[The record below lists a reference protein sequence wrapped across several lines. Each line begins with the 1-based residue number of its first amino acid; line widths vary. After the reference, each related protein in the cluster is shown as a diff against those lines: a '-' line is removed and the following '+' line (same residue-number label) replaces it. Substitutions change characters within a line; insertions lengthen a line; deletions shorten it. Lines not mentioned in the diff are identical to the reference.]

1 MHKGKLP
8 RLGSGIL
15 AAILILAGAVNL
27 KGAASVDTP
36 PAAGRADLIKIDA
49 AKTFGSL
56 ERSPVAFLH
65 SQHTEALAKQ
75 GKDCLTCHLEKDG
88 RLSPKFKRLQDTG
101 RQQVMDI
108 YHQNCIACHIDTAGS
123 QEKSGPITCG
133 ECHREKSPL
142 VSTWQPIGFDKS
154 LHFRH
159 AKANEN
165 KCETCHHEYDE
176 KAKKLFYA
184 KGKEGS
190 CRYCHGQVSQENRSS
205 MQLASHDQCISC
217 HRQRLAKK
225 LSAGP
230 ADCLGCH
237 DAIAQQRIEKVAEVP
252 RMARN
257 QPDVVMITALPKN
270 NGAPVADALSDRMFQ
285 VPFDHKAHENYNE
298 SCQICHHASLT
309 ACNSCHSLQGKKEG
323 KQIRLS
329 SAMHQVDSEKSCI
342 GCHNL
347 RQQQPQCAGCHNSIK
362 ASFKP
367 EDAACKT
374 CHMELP
380 PGTKP
385 MDLQNA
391 NLATPL
397 AATLLAERKPM
408 RETYAVEEI
417 PEKVVI
423 KKLVDQYQPVEL
435 PHRKI
440 VQTLARN
447 IQNDPLAGQF
457 HTDRGTLCQG
467 CHHYSPPN
475 PKPPACANC
484 HGEPFDAS
492 NPFRPGLMGAYHQQC
507 LQCHAKMGIA
517 KPEARDCTACHPK
530 KKG

>member
-1 MHKGKLP
+1 
-8 RLGSGIL
+8 
-15 AAILILAGAVNL
+15 
-27 KGAASVDTP
+27 
-36 PAAGRADLIKIDA
+36 
-49 AKTFGSL
+49 L
-56 ERSPVAFLH
+56 E
-65 SQHTEALAKQ
+65 KQ

-101 RQQVMDI
+101 RQQVMDT

-123 QEKSGPITCG
+123 NLKSGPITCG
-133 ECHREKSPL
+133 ECHRAKLTL

-159 AKANEN
+159 AKANDN

-190 CRYCHGQVSQENRSS
+190 CRYCHRQLSEENRSS
-205 MQLASHDQCISC
+205 MQVASHDHCISC
-217 HRQRLAKK
+217 HRQRAANK

-237 DAIAQQRIEKVAEVP
+237 DAQAQQRIEKVTEVP
-252 RMARN
+252 RMPRN
-257 QPDVVMITALPKN
+257 QPDVVLIRAVAKN
-270 NGAPVADALSDRMFQ
+270 DNGAAQSDQMFQ
-285 VPFDHKAHENYNE
+285 VPFDHKAHENYNA

-309 ACNSCHSLQGKKEG
+309 ACNTCHTLQGKKEG

-329 SAMHQVDSEKSCI
+329 SAMHRPDSTQSCI
-342 GCHNL
+342 GCHRL
-347 RQQQPQCAGCHNSIK
+347 RQQQPQCAGCHG
-362 ASFKP
+362 SFKPSSQP

-374 CHMELP
+374 CHVSLP
-380 PGTKP
+380 PDMNP
-385 MDLQNA
+385 MDWENQNLVTTLA
-391 NLATPL
+391 SNLL
-397 AATLLAERKPM
+397 AARQPM
-408 RETYAVEEI
+408 RETYTVEEI

-447 IQNDPLAGQF
+447 IQNDPLVGYF

-467 CHHYSPPN
+467 CHHYSPPT

-484 HGEPFDAS
+484 HGEPFDAAS
-492 NPFRPGLMGAYHQQC
+492 PFRPGLMGAYHQQC

-517 KPEARDCTACHPK
+517 KPESRDCTACHPK